1 MNVTET
7 FLAGIRVSME
17 RGVNSPPI
25 FFRRHAT
32 ARCATSRHKFA
43 QPPRRLGRA
52 LNRTP
57 PLHAIHGL
65 KFPAGPGVN
74 ARLEPHWEDTVKI
87 ALCLI
92 AAIALL
98 VGFPNGIPL
107 ARAET
112 ITLKADLKGAN
123 EVPPNA
129 SPATGKAEAK
139 LNTETRVLTWTVTY
153 ADLTGPALGAHFHGP
168 SEQGKNA
175 GIVLPFKTVQNPIEG
190 TATLTETQAAD
201 LLACKHPHPSQS
213 RRRTARPDDEVT
225 DYATCA
231 ACRTVASANALDG
244 LISTNSSNFPNG
256 SGGETR

>member
-1 MNVTET
+1 MLPESA
-7 FLAGIRVSME
+7 LR
-17 RGVNSPPI
+17 PI
-25 FFRRHAT
+25 AAEILQRHAT
-32 ARCATSRHKFA
+32 TRCATSRHKFA

-57 PLHAIHGL
+57 SLHAIDGL
-65 KFPAGPGVN
+65 KFSAGPGVN
-74 ARLEPHWEDTVKI
+74 ALLEPHWEDTVKI

-98 VGFPNGIPL
+98 VGLPNGIPP
-107 ARAET
+107 AHAET

-139 LNTETRVLTWTVTY
+139 LDTETRVLTWTVTY

-168 SEQGKNA
+168 GEQGKNA
-175 GIVLPFKTVQNPIEG
+175 GIVLPFKTVQSPIEG

-201 LLACKHPHPSQS
+201 LLAGKW
-213 RRRTARPDDEVT
+213 
-225 DYATCA
+225 YANIHTQ
-231 ACRTVASANALDG
+231 AN
-244 LISTNSSNFPNG
+244 P
-256 SGGETR
+256 GGELRGQMMK